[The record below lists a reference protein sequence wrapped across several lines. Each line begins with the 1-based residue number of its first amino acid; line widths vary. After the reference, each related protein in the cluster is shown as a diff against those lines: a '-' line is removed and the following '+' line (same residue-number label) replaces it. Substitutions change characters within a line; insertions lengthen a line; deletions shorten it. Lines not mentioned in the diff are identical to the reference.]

1 MKILVCTRCAPYAR
15 HTLEMGRRIA
25 SRSADILDMLLFP
38 DHESEVGMACTRQ
51 AEAIAEALE
60 QTGVQV
66 SLHFEGGQLATKI
79 LREVHERPYDLI
91 IVGSRGR
98 RGISKLLF
106 GSTALQITEQV
117 PRPVLIVKGELRES
131 NKYLVCTSSGP
142 ISEQAVS
149 FGGRLAKLME
159 AKIHLLHVIS
169 QVSLGARGTALE
181 DLEASAEVLIAR
193 GTREGQH
200 LAEMLERLQ
209 AEDVEARAL
218 VRHGLVVDEVIAEAR
233 EGDYEMIIT
242 GSHRTPGVPARMVDD
257 VAGRILL
264 AARRPVLVVH

>member
-1 MKILVCTRCAPYAR
+1 M
-15 HTLEMGRRIA
+15 
-25 SRSADILDMLLFP
+25 
-38 DHESEVGMACTRQ
+38 
-51 AEAIAEALE
+51 
-60 QTGVQV
+60 
-66 SLHFEGGQLATKI
+66 
-79 LREVHERPYDLI
+79 
-91 IVGSRGR
+91 
-98 RGISKLLF
+98 
-106 GSTALQITEQV
+106 
-117 PRPVLIVKGELRES
+117 
-131 NKYLVCTSSGP
+131 
-142 ISEQAVS
+142 
-149 FGGRLAKLME
+149 
-159 AKIHLLHVIS
+159 
-169 QVSLGARGTALE
+169 E

-264 AARRPVLVVH
+264 AAHRPVLVVH